1 MEWLIALEDFFN
13 KGGSVLW
20 LIFFVATCL
29 WMLCLERFLYLWVF
43 IKYDQKRVFKSW
55 ESRADHTSWFALQI
69 KDQLNSQLIVM
80 LQKNIKLIATLIALC
95 PLFGLLGTVTGMI
108 EVFDGMS
115 VNAAADAKS
124 MASGVSKATIP
135 TMAGMSIALLGL
147 IMKTFIDRKVEELT
161 HNIEVINN

>member
-1 MEWLIALEDFFN
+1 MQWMIDLENFFN
-13 KGGSVLW
+13 KGGNVLW

-29 WMLCLERFLYLWVF
+29 WMLCLERYLYLWVF
-43 IKYDQKRVFKSW
+43 IKKDEKTVLNAWYQRNDQS
-55 ESRADHTSWFALQI
+55 SWFAVQI
-69 KDQLNSQLIVM
+69 KEQLNSQLIIM
-80 LQKNIKLIATLIALC
+80 LKKNIKLIATLIALC

-147 IMKTFIDRKVEELT
+147 IMKTFIDKKVEQLT
-161 HNIEVINN
+161 HKIQS

>member
-1 MEWLIALEDFFN
+1 MEWMIALEGFFN
-13 KGGSVLW
+13 KGGNVLW

-43 IKYDQKRVFKSW
+43 IKQDEKTIFETWKKRS
-55 ESRADHTSWFALQI
+55 DHTSWFALQI
-69 KDQLNSQLIVM
+69 KENLNNQLIVM

-135 TMAGMSIALLGL
+135 TMTGMSIALFGL
-147 IMKTFIDRKVEELT
+147 IMKTFIDRKVEQLT
-161 HNIEVINN
+161 HKIEIEK

>member
-1 MEWLIALEDFFN
+1 MQWMIDLENFFN
-13 KGGSVLW
+13 KGGNVLW

-29 WMLCLERFLYLWVF
+29 WMLCLERYLYLWVF
-43 IKYDQKRVFKSW
+43 IKKDEKMVLNAWYQRNDQS
-55 ESRADHTSWFALQI
+55 SWFAVQI
-69 KDQLNSQLIVM
+69 KEQLNSQLIIM
-80 LQKNIKLIATLIALC
+80 LKKNIKLIATLIALC

-147 IMKTFIDRKVEELT
+147 IMKTFIDKKVEQLT
-161 HNIEVINN
+161 HKIQS

>member
-1 MEWLIALEDFFN
+1 MEWMIALENFFN
-13 KGGSVLW
+13 KGGNVLW

-29 WMLCLERFLYLWVF
+29 WMLCLERFLYLWLFVKKDEKD
-43 IKYDQKRVFKSW
+43 ILKSW
-55 ESRADHTSWFALQI
+55 QSRTDHSSWTALQI
-69 KDQLNSQLIVM
+69 KEQLNSQLILM

-115 VNAAADAKS
+115 NVAASDAKS

-147 IMKTFIDRKVEELT
+147 IMKTFIDKKVQELT
-161 HNIEVINN
+161 HNIEISQ

>member
-1 MEWLIALEDFFN
+1 MIDLENFFN
-13 KGGSVLW
+13 KGGNVLW

-29 WMLCLERFLYLWVF
+29 WMLCLERYLYLWVF
-43 IKYDQKRVFKSW
+43 IKKDEKTVLNAWYQRNDQS
-55 ESRADHTSWFALQI
+55 SWFAVQI
-69 KDQLNSQLIVM
+69 KEQLNSQLIIM
-80 LQKNIKLIATLIALC
+80 LKKNIKLIATLIALC

-147 IMKTFIDRKVEELT
+147 IMKTFIDKKVEQLT
-161 HNIEVINN
+161 HKIQS